1 MRKTNTVN
9 MTDSGIRKDPIDVV
23 DEKNAQ
29 VSWTDAESHSTA
41 SEEGSE
47 FQNTKPVGKW
57 TRWYR
62 SPLFK

>member
-1 MRKTNTVN
+1 MI
-9 MTDSGIRKDPIDVV
+9 DSDIKNEPIQVA
-23 DEKNAQ
+23 DEKNGQ
-29 VSWTDAESHSTA
+29 VAFQDTETQSAESA
-41 SEEGSE
+41 EE